1 MLRVRL
7 FSYHLMLFFSAE
19 YYRRSRNKST
29 TCPAI
34 GAEVVALLTGG
45 LDVTPPG
52 PVVPPLVVVVDPV
65 PVPGL
70 QC

>member
-1 MLRVRL
+1 M
-7 FSYHLMLFFSAE
+7 FFSAE
-19 YYRRSRNKST
+19 YFRRSRNQSI

-52 PVVPPLVVVVDPV
+52 PVVPPFIVVVDPAPV